1 MRWIVDEEEKYDGYY
16 AVATNLDDKA
26 KSIVE
31 ISSNRYKIKD
41 CFRVLKT
48 NFSARPVY
56 HDKRER
62 IIAHFMICYT
72 ALLVY
77 RLLETKLNNYGKTFG
92 THFTI
97 DNIIETLKNMEVTNT
112 QDMYYQSL
120 YNGSQVLTALNAV
133 FGLGLDK
140 KYYQPKELNKKIKK
154 IL

>member
-1 MRWIVDEEEKYDGYY
+1 MCIRD
-16 AVATNLDDKA
+16 
-26 KSIVE
+26 
-31 ISSNRYKIKD
+31 R
-41 CFRVLKT
+41 
-48 NFSARPVY
+48 
-56 HDKRER
+56 
-62 IIAHFMICYT
+62 CYT
-72 ALLVY
+72 ALLIY
-77 RLLETKLNNYGKTFG
+77 RLLETKLDAYG

-140 KYYQPKELNKKIKK
+140 KYYQPKELNKKIRK